1 MPHFSAY
8 ATETPDRPAYILGA
22 SGEVVTYRELDCR
35 SNQIAHLLRLAGVQR
50 GDHIAMMMKNCR
62 EFLQVAQGA
71 LRAGV
76 IFTPISTHLKQDET
90 AYIITN
96 CKAKLFIASA
106 SLATV
111 ATEAAAAAKGLGRC
125 LSVGG
130 DIPGFDSLE
139 EQLKALPDTPI
150 SDEFL
155 GAPMLYSSGTTG
167 KPKGVYWKPHAD
179 SIHADHPMAGSV
191 GAFFGFG
198 VETIYLSP
206 APLYHAAPL
215 HYNLMVLGLGGTS
228 VIMEH
233 FDPEQALALIERY
246 RATHSQ
252 WVPIMFV
259 RMLKLPEAARQ
270 RFDLS
275 SMKCAIHAA
284 APCPIDVKEAMIDWW
299 GPVIVEYYS
308 GSEGNGFTIIDS
320 ANWLTH
326 KGSVG
331 QAIIGEP
338 RILGEN
344 GEVLGPGEVGDVY
357 FANSRPFEY
366 FDEPEKT
373 REAFNEQGWS
383 TMGDVGYLDEEG
395 FLYLTDR
402 KNFTI
407 ITGGVN
413 VYPAEIEGLLITHFK
428 VADVAVFGVPH
439 PEFGEEVVAVV
450 QPMDWADAT
459 EETAEE
465 LSLWMRERLSTI
477 KVPRRIDFLEQ
488 LPRMDNGKLYKRHL
502 QDAYRAAS

>member
-8 ATETPDRPAYILGA
+8 ANETPDRPAYIMA
-22 SGEVVTYRELDCR
+22 NSGEIVTYGELDRR
-35 SNQIAHLLRLAGVQR
+35 SNQIAHLLRDSGIQR
-50 GDHIAMMMKNCR
+50 GDHIAIMMKNCA

-106 SLATV
+106 SLAEV
-111 ATEAAAAAKGLGRC
+111 ATAAAAAAGGLGRC

-130 DIPGFDSLE
+130 EIAGFEPLE
-139 EQLKALPDTPI
+139 AHWEQVPATPI
-150 SDEFL
+150 GDEFL

-167 KPKGVYWKPHAD
+167 KPKGVYWRPHAE

-198 VETIYLSP
+198 VDTVYLSP

-228 VIMEH
+228 IIMEH
-233 FDPEQALALIERY
+233 FDPVQSLALIERY
-246 RATHSQ
+246 KATHSQ

-259 RMLKLPEAARQ
+259 RMLKLTEAERN

-284 APCPIDVKEAMIDWW
+284 APCPIDVKEAMINWW

-331 QAIIGEP
+331 QAIIGQP

-344 GEVLGPGEVGDVY
+344 GEVLGPGQVGDVY
-357 FANSRPFEY
+357 FADSRPFEY

-413 VYPAEIEGLLITHFK
+413 VYPAEIEGLLITHDK

-450 QPMDWADAT
+450 QPMQWDDAT

-465 LSLWMRERLSTI
+465 LSLWMRERLSGV
-477 KVPRRIDFLEQ
+477 KVPRRIDFLQE

-502 QDAYRAAS
+502 QDAYRAAL